1 MLDSYTNFL
10 ATHPPT
16 FDEVSDPLEAD
27 NCLRI
32 TESKFGLLYCTEFQ
46 MTLYVGQQL
55 RGPASA

>member
-46 MTLYVGQQL
+46 MTLYVG
-55 RGPASA
+55 